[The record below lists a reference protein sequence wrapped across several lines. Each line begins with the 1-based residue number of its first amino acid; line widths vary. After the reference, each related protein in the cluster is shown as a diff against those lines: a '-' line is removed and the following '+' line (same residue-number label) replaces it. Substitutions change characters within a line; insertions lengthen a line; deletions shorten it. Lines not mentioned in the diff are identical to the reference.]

1 MSPFAAIDTIIAD
14 IRQGRMVIL
23 VDDEQRE
30 NEGDFVIAAQ
40 HATPEMVNFM
50 AKHGRGLICLTLTQG
65 RVDELGLPLMVQRNA
80 SRHQTA
86 FTLSIEAREGVTT
99 GISAFDRAHTI
110 ATAINPTKS
119 RADIVTPGHVFP
131 LVAKDGGVLVRA
143 GHTEASVDLA
153 RLAGLLP
160 AAVICEI
167 LHDDGTMARL
177 PDLQIFAARHDI
189 KIASIADLIA
199 WRRRKETLVRC
210 IETTRF
216 HAPHGGEFELRVYV
230 NTVTYAEHIALV
242 KGTIDPERPHLVR
255 MHTLNLLEDVLH
267 DAESPRS
274 GSLAAAM
281 ARIGEEGEGVIV
293 IIREPQP
300 DAVSRLVAARRGA
313 SREDGQLRDYG
324 VGAQILLDLG
334 VRRMRLLTGSRKTV
348 VVALEGYGLEIVSRE
363 PFGSAFSSTKES
375 SA

>member
-1 MSPFAAIDTIIAD
+1 MSPFATIDAVIAD

-23 VDDEQRE
+23 VDDEHRE
-30 NEGDFVIAAQ
+30 NEGDLVIAAQ
-40 HATPEMVNFM
+40 HATPEVINFM

-65 RVDELGLPLMVQRNA
+65 RVDELGLPLMAQRNA

-110 ATAINPTKS
+110 ATAINPAKG

-131 LVAKDGGVLVRA
+131 LVAREGGVLVRA

-153 RLAGLLP
+153 RLSGLLP

-167 LHDDGTMARL
+167 LHDDGTMSRL
-177 PDLQIFAARHDI
+177 PDLQVFAARHDL

-210 IETTRF
+210 VETTSF
-216 HAPHGGEFELRVYV
+216 HSRHGGEFELRVYV
-230 NTVTYAEHIALV
+230 NTLTYAEHIALI
-242 KGTIDPERPHLVR
+242 KGRIDPERPHLVR
-255 MHTLNLLEDVLH
+255 MHTLNLLD
-267 DAESPRS
+267 DALSDAGSPRS
-274 GSLAAAM
+274 GSLQAAM
-281 ARIGEEGEGVIV
+281 ERIGAEGEGVIV
-293 IIREPQP
+293 IIREPHP
-300 DAVSRLVAARRGA
+300 DAVSRLVAARRGE

-363 PFGSAFSSTKES
+363 PFSPTPEA
-375 SA
+375 

>member
-1 MSPFAAIDTIIAD
+1 MSPFASIDAVIED

-23 VDDEQRE
+23 VDDEDRE
-30 NEGDFVIAAQ
+30 NEGDFVISAQ
-40 HATPEMVNFM
+40 HATPEAINFM
-50 AKHGRGLICLTLTQG
+50 AKYGRGLICLTLTQA
-65 RVDELGLPLMVQRNA
+65 RVDELGLPLMAQRNA

-110 ATAINPTKS
+110 ATAINPAKT

-131 LVAKDGGVLVRA
+131 LVAKEGGVLVRT

-167 LHDDGTMARL
+167 MHDDGTMARL
-177 PDLQIFAARHDI
+177 PDLQKFAAERQI

-199 WRRRKETLVRC
+199 WRRRKETLVQC
-210 IETTRF
+210 IESTSFRSRY
-216 HAPHGGEFELRVYV
+216 GGDFELRVYV
-230 NTVTYAEHIALV
+230 NTLTQAEHIALI
-242 KGTIDPERPHLVR
+242 KGNIDPERPHLVR
-255 MHTLNLLEDVLH
+255 MHTFHMLEDALA
-267 DAESPRS
+267 DADSARS
-274 GSLAAAM
+274 GSLHAAM
-281 ARIGEEGEGVIV
+281 TRIGAEGEGVIV
-293 IIREPQP
+293 MIREPQT
-300 DAVSRLVAARRGA
+300 DTLSQLVAARRG
-313 SREDGQLRDYG
+313 ENPENGHLRDYG

-334 VRRMRLLTGSRKTV
+334 VRRMRLLTSSRKTV

-363 PFGSAFSSTKES
+363 PF
-375 SA
+375 

>member
-1 MSPFAAIDTIIAD
+1 MSPFASIDTIIAD

-23 VDDEQRE
+23 VDDEHRE
-30 NEGDFVIAAQ
+30 NEGDLVIAAQ
-40 HATPEMVNFM
+40 HATPEGVNFM

-65 RVDELGLPLMVQRNA
+65 RVDELGLPLMAQRNA

-110 ATAINPTKS
+110 ATAINPAKS

-131 LVAKDGGVLVRA
+131 LVAREGGVLVRA

-177 PDLQIFAARHDI
+177 PDLQVFARQHQLN
-189 KIASIADLIA
+189 IATIADLIA
-199 WRRRKETLVRC
+199 WRRRKENLVRC

-216 HAPHGGEFELRVYV
+216 HSRHGGAFELRVYV

-242 KGTIDPERPHLVR
+242 KGRIDPDRPHLVR
-255 MHTLNLLEDVLH
+255 MHTLNLLEDVLA
-267 DAESPRS
+267 DADSPRS

-281 ARIGEEGEGVIV
+281 QRIGAEGEGVIV
-293 IIREPQP
+293 IIREPQA
-300 DAVSRLVAARRGA
+300 DALSRLVAARRGE

-334 VRRMRLLTGSRKTV
+334 VRRMRLLTSSRKTV

-363 PFGSAFSSTKES
+363 AFSPTLET
-375 SA
+375 